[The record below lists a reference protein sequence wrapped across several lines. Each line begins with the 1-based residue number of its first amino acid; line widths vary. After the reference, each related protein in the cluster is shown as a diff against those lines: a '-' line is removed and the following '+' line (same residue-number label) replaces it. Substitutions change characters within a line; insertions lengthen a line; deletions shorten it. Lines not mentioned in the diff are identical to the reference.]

1 VIEKGVVGGA
11 VTLKFEEKVGM
22 VRQNIWLALLFGTV
36 CFSNFFGMAEARKV
50 QVAVPGFSQNMAF
63 SAAKLA
69 GYYQAEDLDVDFV
82 LMSAGTAVQAVIAG
96 SVDFALVGGAAVTS
110 ILRGAP
116 IKFVLASFYRPVYF
130 IYAKPEIRDVK
141 DLKGKKLGVANVG
154 AASDFLLREALNMR
168 GLDDKEVTILTV
180 GLPTTRVAALTAGTI
195 DATIVNIP
203 HNFRLQQAGFRELVS
218 FPKLNLVELSAPIT
232 VRERTLQTD
241 VSLVERFTRATLR
254 GMHVARSE
262 RSRIIPIIANNVNV
276 DETLA
281 AKTYDLYRTAMTSDG
296 TLSEEL
302 QRKSL
307 EVYVKLAGL
316 KTPPPLEKIFDFRLT
331 RKIFNELESTGW
343 K

>member
-1 VIEKGVVGGA
+1 MA
-11 VTLKFEEKVGM
+11 
-22 VRQNIWLALLFGTV
+22 RRNICLGL
-36 CFSNFFGMAEARKV
+36 FFGALCFFNLAGTAEARKI

-69 GYYQAEDLDVDFV
+69 GYYQAEDLDVEFV
-82 LMSAGTAVQAVIAG
+82 LMSAGTSVQALIGG

-116 IKFVLASFYRPVYF
+116 IRFVLASFYRPVYF
-130 IYAKPEIRDVK
+130 VYAKPEVREVK

-154 AASDFLLREALNMR
+154 AASDFLLREALNMY
-168 GLDDKEVTILTV
+168 GLDDKEVAILGV
-180 GLPTTRVAALTAGTI
+180 GLPTTRVAALVAGTI

-218 FPKLNLVELSAPIT
+218 FPQLNLVELSAPIT
-232 VRERTLQTD
+232 VRDRVLQTD
-241 VSLVERFTRATLR
+241 PLLVERFTRATLK
-254 GMHVARSE
+254 GIHLARNE
-262 RSRIIPIIANNVNV
+262 RSRIIPIIANNVKV
-276 DETLA
+276 DEALA
-281 AKTYDLYRTAMTSDG
+281 AKTYDLYRAAMTTDG
-296 TLSEEL
+296 TLSEDL

-316 KTPPPLEKIFDFRLT
+316 KTQPSLDKIFDFGLT
-331 RKIFNELESTGW
+331 RKIFNELESSGW

>member
-1 VIEKGVVGGA
+1 MNASLEKLFLCA
-11 VTLKFEEKVGM
+11 VC
-22 VRQNIWLALLFGTV
+22 LFS
-36 CFSNFFGMAEARKV
+36 FAAAAEARKV

-69 GYYQAEDLDVDFV
+69 GYYQAEDLDVEFV
-82 LMSAGTAVQAVIAG
+82 LMSAGTAVQALIGG

-110 ILRGAP
+110 ILRGVP
-116 IKFVLASFYRPVYF
+116 IRFVLASFYRPVYF
-130 IYAKPEIRDVK
+130 VYAKPEVREVK

-154 AASDFLLREALNMR
+154 AASDFLLREALNMH
-168 GLDDKEVTILTV
+168 GLDDKEVTILGV
-180 GLPTTRVAALTAGTI
+180 GLPTTRVAALVAGTI

-218 FPKLNLVELSAPIT
+218 FPRLNLVELSAPIT
-232 VRERTLQTD
+232 VRDRVLQTD
-241 VSLVERFTRATLR
+241 PLLVERFIRATLK
-254 GMHVARSE
+254 GIHLARNE
-262 RSRIIPIIANNVNV
+262 RSRIIPIIANNVKT
-276 DETLA
+276 DEALA
-281 AKTYDLYRTAMTSDG
+281 AKTYDLYRAAMTSDG

-316 KTPPPLEKIFDFRLT
+316 KTQPPLDKIFDFGLT